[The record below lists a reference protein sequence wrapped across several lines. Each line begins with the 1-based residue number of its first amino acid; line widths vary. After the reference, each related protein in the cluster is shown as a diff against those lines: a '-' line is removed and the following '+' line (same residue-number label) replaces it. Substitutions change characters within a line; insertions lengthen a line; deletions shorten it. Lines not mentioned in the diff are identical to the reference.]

1 MDNKEN
7 KDIRRAAAQEFMESL
22 EEELKKNLMPESP
35 PERKKE
41 PLPRPTPRPSRSS
54 QKNQPSQFT
63 LSELEEAIEDID
75 RFMSEEKKPNP
86 ETEN

>member
-1 MDNKEN
+1 MDN
-7 KDIRRAAAQEFMESL
+7 KDIRRAAAQEFMQSL
-22 EEELKKNLMPESP
+22 EDELKENLMAESP

-41 PLPRPTPRPSRSS
+41 PLAKQTHKPRSSS

-86 ETEN
+86 ET

>member
-1 MDNKEN
+1 MDN

-22 EEELKKNLMPESP
+22 EDELKENLMAESP
-35 PERKKE
+35 PEQKKK
-41 PLPRPTPRPSRSS
+41 PLPAPTPSRRDSLA
-54 QKNQPSQFT
+54 KNQPSQFT

-75 RFMSEEKKPNP
+75 RFMSEKKKPLP